1 MSGRKAAQAF
11 TLVEMMVA
19 VAIGS
24 IVIVTLAGFS
34 LYTSRSLLAISNYDD
49 LDQQS
54 QLALD
59 KFCKQVRQ
67 VKQLNS
73 YVTNAIDGT
82 ITSLT
87 FQDYD
92 DVPLTFTYDSGAKT
106 LFRLKSGVSKV
117 YLTGC
122 DSLQF
127 QIFQRTPVS
136 NTFDCVTT
144 ATAANCK
151 LVEVN
156 WSCSRRNPQMA
167 INSQSMQ
174 SAKICLRN

>member
-1 MSGRKAAQAF
+1 MCGKRAVSAF
-11 TLVEMMVA
+11 SLVEMMVA
-19 VAIGS
+19 IAIGS
-24 IVIVTLAGFS
+24 LVLLALASFS
-34 LYTSRSLLAISNYDD
+34 LYTSRSLLAITNYQD

-67 VKQLNS
+67 VKQLTS
-73 YVTNAIDGT
+73 CVTNGGS

-92 DVPLTFTYDSGAKT
+92 DAALTFSYDSGAKT
-106 LFRLKSGVSKV
+106 FTRIKSGVSQT

-127 QIFQRTPVS
+127 QIFQRTPLS

-144 ATAANCK
+144 AIPTNCK
-151 LVEVN
+151 LVEVT
-156 WSCSRRNPQMA
+156 WSCSRANPQMA

-174 SAKICLRN
+174 SAKVCIRQ

>member
-1 MSGRKAAQAF
+1 MSGKRTILAF

-19 VAIGS
+19 IGIGS
-24 IVIVTLAGFS
+24 LVVLGLTTMS
-34 LYTSRSLLAISNYDD
+34 LYCSRSLLAIANYQD

-59 KFCKQVRQ
+59 MFCKRVRQ
-67 VKQLNS
+67 VKQLSS
-73 YVTNAIDGT
+73 YTTNT
-82 ITSLT
+82 IGINSLT

-92 DVPLTFTYDSGAKT
+92 DGSLTFTFDSTAKT
-106 LFRLKSGVSKV
+106 LTETKSGVSSV

-122 DSLQF
+122 DSLRF
-127 QIFQRTPVS
+127 LLFQRTPMS

-144 ATAANCK
+144 ATAANCR
-151 LVEVN
+151 LVEVT
-156 WSCSRRNPQMA
+156 WSCSRSNPQMA

-174 SAKICLRN
+174 SAKVCIRQ

>member
-1 MSGRKAAQAF
+1 MCGKQPRKGF
-11 TLVEMMVA
+11 TMIEMIVA
-19 VAIGS
+19 VAIS
-24 IVIVTLAGFS
+24 SLVMLALTSFS
-34 LYTSRSLLAISNYDD
+34 FYSSRSLLAISNYDD

-59 KFCKQVRQ
+59 KFCKEVRQ
-67 VKQLNS
+67 VKQLTS
-73 YVTNAIDGT
+73 YTTNASG
-82 ITSLT
+82 ITGLT
-87 FQDYD
+87 FQDVD

-106 LFRLKSGVSKV
+106 LTRVKNGFSKV

-127 QIFQRTPVS
+127 QIFQRTPLS

-144 ATAANCK
+144 ANAGNCK
-151 LVEVN
+151 LVEVT

-167 INSQSMQ
+167 INSQSIQ
-174 SAKICLRN
+174 SAKVCLRN

>member
-1 MSGRKAAQAF
+1 MSGKRSTSAF

-19 VAIGS
+19 LGIGS
-24 IVIVTLAGFS
+24 LVLLAMTSFS
-34 LYTSRSLLAISNYDD
+34 FYSSRSLLAITNYQD

-59 KFCKQVRQ
+59 KFSKQVRQ

-73 YVTNAIDGT
+73 FSTSGSV

-92 DVPLTFTYDSGAKT
+92 DAPLTFTYDSGAKT
-106 LFRLKSGVSKV
+106 LSRIKNGVSKT

-136 NTFDCVTT
+136 NSFDCVTT

-151 LVEVN
+151 LVEVT
-156 WSCSRRNPQMA
+156 WSCSRSNPQMA
-167 INSQSMQ
+167 VNSQSVQ
-174 SAKICLRN
+174 SAKVCIRQ

>member
-1 MSGRKAAQAF
+1 MSGKKSTSAF
-11 TLVEMMVA
+11 TLVEMIMA

-24 IVIVTLAGFS
+24 LVLLAMTSFS
-34 LYTSRSLLAISNYDD
+34 LYSSRSLLAITNYQD

-59 KFCKQVRQ
+59 KFSKQVRQ
-67 VKQLNS
+67 VKQLTS
-73 YVTNAIDGT
+73 YSTNGSSIIG
-82 ITSLT
+82 LT
-87 FQDYD
+87 FQDFD
-92 DVPLTFTYDSGAKT
+92 DAALTFTYDSGAKT
-106 LFRLKSGVSKV
+106 LTRIKSGISKV

-127 QIFQRTPVS
+127 QIFQRTPLC
-136 NTFDCVTT
+136 NTFDCVST
-144 ATAANCK
+144 ATATNCK
-151 LVEVN
+151 LVEVT

-174 SAKICLRN
+174 SAKVCIRQ